1 VNVKLFIYASYL
13 RQRFRQRFRV
23 AGVGAACVGAA
34 CVGVADGIPVA
45 VCAGAPAGACQADGA
60 ANRLERG
67 VGFTSARYRRA
78 VAPSCDFSISR
89 MPK

>member
-1 VNVKLFIYASYL
+1 VNVELFIDASYR

-23 AGVGAACVGAA
+23 AGVGVA

-45 VCAGAPAGACQADGA
+45 VCAGAPAGACRADGA

-67 VGFTSARYRRA
+67 AGFTSARYRRA